1 MVQICFSFNHALLTL
16 CTVNKLSETGNQVE
30 LRTIHALLI
39 VYIRNCKVMVMV
51 CWYVCFIGHAQYFT
65 FYFDFF
71 FLIEAIFWNSDAL
84 GKNLRFLPLFKTSV
98 IIIKQEWI
106 CIPMWHKRPGSEQF
120 VPISS
125 GVCFLSIQSP
135 FLNISRIFDDAC
147 GCPNKDL
154 NIPVSLAVS
163 RSLAI
168 ILASGIR
175 GGGQLSGSAYNR
187 VGMSS
192 FILFPLPD
200 G

>member
-51 CWYVCFIGHAQYFT
+51 CWYVCFIGHAQCFT

-84 GKNLRFLPLFKTSV
+84 GKNLRFLPLFKTGV
-98 IIIKQEWI
+98 IIIK
-106 CIPMWHKRPGSEQF
+106 QF